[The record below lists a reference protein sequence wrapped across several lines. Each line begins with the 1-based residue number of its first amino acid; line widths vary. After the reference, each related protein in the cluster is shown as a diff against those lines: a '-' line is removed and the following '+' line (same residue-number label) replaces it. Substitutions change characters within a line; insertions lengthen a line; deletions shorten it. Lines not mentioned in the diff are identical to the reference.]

1 MLTVITGAS
10 GFLGRALVARMRAL
24 DWTGTIRLVDRVG
37 LSEGDADEVLNLDL
51 GEEGAVEHAVTGA
64 THVLHLA
71 AFPGGAAEAD
81 PAQSERVNLA
91 ATLALAKAA
100 AAAPHPVRFVYAS
113 SIAVFGA
120 PLPAAIDDD
129 TPVLPTMTYGT
140 HKAMVELALADL
152 ARRGELDAISVRLSG
167 VVARP
172 RAVSGLK
179 SAFMSDIFHAMAGG
193 EDVTLPVGPD
203 ATAWL
208 VSAAVAADALLHAVR
223 VTLDVTSPRI
233 LTLPALRV
241 AMADLVAA
249 IAARTGSPSR
259 VGYAS
264 DPAIEAQFG
273 RLPPLTTAAA
283 DTLGFRHDGSIEQLV
298 ERVLIAIAAP

>member
-1 MLTVITGAS
+1 MLTVVTGAG
-10 GFLGRALVARMRAL
+10 GFLGRTLVATMRAQHWPGAVRLIDRAPL
-24 DWTGTIRLVDRVG
+24 DR
-37 LSEGDADEVLNLDL
+37 GDADEAIMLDL
-51 GEEGAVEHAVTGA
+51 AEPGAPERAVAGA
-64 THVLHLA
+64 TCVLHLA
-71 AFPGGAAEAD
+71 ALPGGAAETD

-129 TPVLPTMTYGT
+129 TPVSPTMTYGT

-152 ARRGELDAISVRLSG
+152 ARRADLDAISVRLSG
-167 VVARP
+167 IVARP
-172 RAVSGLK
+172 RVASGLK
-179 SAFMSDIFHAMAGG
+179 SAFMSEIFHALAAG
-193 EDVTLPVGPD
+193 EDASLPVGPD

-208 VSAAVAADALLHAVR
+208 VSAASASAALLHAALVE
-223 VTLDVTSPRI
+223 LDTTSPRI

-249 IAARTGSPSR
+249 IVTRTGSQGD
-259 VGYAS
+259 VTYAP

-273 RLPPLTTAAA
+273 RLPPLATATA
-283 DTLGFRHDGSIEQLV
+283 DTLGFRHDGNVAQLV
-298 ERVLIAIAAP
+298 DRVVSEMLRK